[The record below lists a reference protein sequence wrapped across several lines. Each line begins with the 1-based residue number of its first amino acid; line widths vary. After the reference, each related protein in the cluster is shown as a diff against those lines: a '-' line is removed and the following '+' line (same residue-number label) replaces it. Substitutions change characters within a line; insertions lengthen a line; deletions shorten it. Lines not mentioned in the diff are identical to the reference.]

1 MSRIEAFLKA
11 ISSGDVSN
19 LPKPQSRV
27 EYFLKGIATGDTTDL
42 PKPQS
47 RIEECLDYIAR
58 NGSSGGN
65 NNGNDYI
72 IHSLSMQEKI
82 KNLLN
87 ELSNIEEKVII
98 EVKEVQL

>member
-58 NGSSGGN
+58 NGSSGGGN
-65 NNGNDYI
+65 NSGNDYGLHNI
-72 IHSLSMQEKI
+72 TVEQKIKAILDTLGKVEEKI
-82 KNLLN
+82 
-87 ELSNIEEKVII
+87 SI
-98 EVKEVQL
+98 EVVEA